1 MNKKIIYIVLT
12 QTNSTISKMI
22 KYFSCDKY
30 SHISISFDKNC
41 KKMYSFGR
49 KYMYFPM
56 IGVFK
61 EENICKGLFIKK
73 DNALISIYKIEVSNY
88 VYHKIKKNIE
98 RIKNDNKGYNIMG
111 LLLAYYKVKLHRKK
125 YYCSEFVYEV
135 LSKSDVINKD
145 TIIFKPEDF
154 IREYNFDKVY
164 EGFIKDY
171 INLINS

>member
-1 MNKKIIYIVLT
+1 MHIQELVL
-12 QTNSTISKMI
+12 
-22 KYFSCDKY
+22 
-30 SHISISFDKNC
+30 
-41 KKMYSFGR
+41 
-49 KYMYFPM
+49 
-56 IGVFK
+56 
-61 EENICKGLFIKK
+61 
-73 DNALISIYKIEVSNY
+73 
-88 VYHKIKKNIE
+88 NIE